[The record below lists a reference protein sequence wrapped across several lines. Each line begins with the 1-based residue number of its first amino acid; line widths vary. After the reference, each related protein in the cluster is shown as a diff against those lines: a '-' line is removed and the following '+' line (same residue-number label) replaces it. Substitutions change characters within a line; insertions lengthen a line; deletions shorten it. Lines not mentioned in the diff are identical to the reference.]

1 MLQGSFQYSF
11 YVQSFLSNNVSIIS
25 LRVKDLGSYVRNTPR
40 FLIDWFWF
48 EWIDVACELTFKKWF
63 IWYGSLHFL
72 CRQHITT
79 VGCCCC
85 SWDLQKLQKIPR
97 LVMVAGR
104 RRMFSKLRLS
114 VSVLDT
120 GCGSCLYLSSSSP
133 SAKPVGEMQKYM
145 SGKFKSLCKLYLRD
159 EYIMKTMLVSQR

>member
-72 CRQHITT
+72 CRQRITT
-79 VGCCCC
+79 AGCCCC

-97 LVMVAGR
+97 LVMVSGR

-120 GCGSCLYLSSSSP
+120 GCGSCLLVQQLVQHQASRGD
-133 SAKPVGEMQKYM
+133 AKVY
-145 SGKFKSLCKLYLRD
+145 Y
-159 EYIMKTMLVSQR
+159 VW

>member
-72 CRQHITT
+72 CRQRITT
-79 VGCCCC
+79 AGCCCC
-85 SWDLQKLQKIPR
+85 VVHSWDLQKLQKIPR
-97 LVMVAGR
+97 LVMVSGR

-120 GCGSCLYLSSSSP
+120 GCGSCLLVQQLVLHQASRGD
-133 SAKPVGEMQKYM
+133 AKVY
-145 SGKFKSLCKLYLRD
+145 
-159 EYIMKTMLVSQR
+159 VW